1 MGPDGKPRWT
11 LTGLQG
17 PSDAQVLANQHVL
30 VAEQGRVTERDLS
43 GNVLWK
49 LEGIQPLS
57 VQRLANGNTFIP
69 CNGLLV
75 EVDRAGKDILRVPV
89 RQGSSR
95 PADCLTGGSSP
106 STSEVSSS
114 WTRPDERSSEFQ

>member
-1 MGPDGKPRWT
+1 MGACAATRCWSSRRAIPITELGPDGKPRWT

-30 VAEQGRVTERDLS
+30 VAEQGRVTERDLG

-89 RQGSSR
+89 ARYRRGPQT
-95 PADCLTGGSSP
+95 A
-106 STSEVSSS
+106 
-114 WTRPDERSSEFQ
+114 